1 MKRSALELLQTGPT
15 PSTAACR
22 ERWRDARR
30 FQAKAQKALAWTDMS
45 FVEWLLLEALA
56 ELVQETGDAVS
67 QQAVAARAG
76 VSKVVASYWMSDM
89 EQDCLLDRGLGED
102 TRSYLLLL
110 SEEGIEALERCRE
123 ALSQAG
129 LTDDG
134 LAAAAG

>member
-1 MKRSALELLQTGPT
+1 
-15 PSTAACR
+15 
-22 ERWRDARR
+22 
-30 FQAKAQKALAWTDMS
+30 MS

-56 ELVQETGDAVS
+56 ELVKETGDAVS

-110 SEEGIEALERCRE
+110 SEEGIEALQRCRE

-129 LTDDG
+129 LTDEG
-134 LAAAAG
+134 LTATAP